1 MVACRLIWR
10 CRAESEW
17 IRSEVAS
24 SPGPEGRRP
33 LRALHQQTVV
43 EVRAP
48 WPLHTAQKYSMRSLY
63 KDRLLQR
70 GNALHGLPWG
80 CLCCTRSRALY
91 MIWLCQW
98 WLRGVTS
105 GFTLIQLISQCVHGS
120 AHLYM
125 TFLFLPL
132 SRTLMFSWVNKT
144 CAETLKITTLKSS
157 PTGSLTYFL
166 VHKYCEESTAKQLQG
181 KQTHQSLWPCLTLAI
196 CH

>member
-1 MVACRLIWR
+1 MLPVSVSHPAASGITALVKHLVPQTHKLQKWALETSESWQRNMVACRLIWR

-70 GNALHGLPWG
+70 GNALHSLPWG

-120 AHLYM
+120 AHLWAL
-125 TFLFLPL
+125 TRIWPFFSFLCRVP
-132 SRTLMFSWVNKT
+132 W
-144 CAETLKITTLKSS
+144 C
-157 PTGSLTYFL
+157 SL
-166 VHKYCEESTAKQLQG
+166 ESTKLVQ
-181 KQTHQSLWPCLTLAI
+181 KHWR
-196 CH
+196 